1 MQERNILA
9 RFAVIPLPHKLI
21 AAGIAAGIAGGCLFW
36 ARHLPQE
43 YVSTAVLS
51 FDGTAAKNYATPRQ
65 PGGQIHAKDLAQSIL
80 SDSVLATLG
89 KQLDRSAGKPPQREV
104 QLLRSRLELTEPDPA
119 KLQVSWHGASR
130 QHAAAVTNSVA
141 NLLAAWVPVETA
153 LPAVPPPA
161 HVSPPAPQP
170 LPPDNAKTTDPA
182 NSLPAADRQIALR
195 RLRVKREE
203 LSDDL
208 VDLEQQ
214 REDTDRKLSALDA
227 ERRKLEQG
235 IQSDS
240 VTRAHQTAARQP
252 LEKQL
257 AAAKKKLEDLR
268 ARYTDEYPD
277 VQAVKE
283 QIADLEKDLAA
294 NPAAPAV
301 TTTGQPRLD
310 DIAKQLGAA
319 RLRRVH
325 ITEQLKDD
333 NKIDAGLRQ
342 RERAMALVAAP
353 PEPTAPTEPK
363 APEPA
368 PVPAPVIV
376 SHPAAPDPVIASDPA
391 WRSVFTLVQS
401 AGNGEATTDR
411 RDELRWL
418 GIAAG
423 LLFGALYL
431 ALALRWFRVVR
442 NVSMLEH
449 ILPADIVY
457 LGAIPGIK
465 R

>member
-1 MQERNILA
+1 MQERMILA

-21 AAGIAAGIAGGCLFW
+21 AAGIALGIAGGCLFW

-51 FDGTAAKNYATPRQ
+51 FDRTAAKNYATPRQ

-80 SDSVLATLG
+80 SDSVLAVLG
-89 KQLDRSAGKPPQREV
+89 KQLDPSAGKSPQREAER
-104 QLLRSRLELTEPDPA
+104 LRSRLELTEPEPT
-119 KLQVSWHGASR
+119 KLQVAWRGANR
-130 QHAAAVTNSVA
+130 RHAAAVTNAVA
-141 NLLAAWVPVETA
+141 NLLAAWVPVETE
-153 LPAVPPPA
+153 LPAVPAPVPI
-161 HVSPPAPQP
+161 SSPAPQP
-170 LPPDNAKTTDPA
+170 APSDNAVTTDQV
-182 NSLPAADRQIALR
+182 NSLSAADRQTALR

-240 VTRAHQTAARQP
+240 ATRAHQNAARQP

-294 NPAAPAV
+294 TSAAPAP
-301 TTTGQPRLD
+301 TGQPRLD
-310 DIAKQLGAA
+310 AIAKESGAL
-319 RLRRVH
+319 RLRRVR
-325 ITEQLKDD
+325 IMEQLKED
-333 NKIDAGLRQ
+333 NKTDAGLRQ
-342 RERAMALVAAP
+342 SERTIAFVAAP
-353 PEPTAPTEPK
+353 AEPT

-368 PVPAPVIV
+368 PVVVPHPVV
-376 SHPAAPDPVIASDPA
+376 ADPVGGSDQT

-401 AGNGEATTDR
+401 AENTEATTDR

-418 GIAAG
+418 GIAGG
-423 LLFGALYL
+423 LFFGALYL